1 MSKIQIKNMVCPR
14 CIMAV
19 ERILD
24 ELDIET
30 LEVRLGEAILAKELS
45 EKKKSELEKE
55 LNLIGFE
62 LLDDRNSQIIQQIKT
77 LLIQAVQEP
86 KNEELNLSNLIS
98 QELNKDYS
106 QLSKL
111 FSATTGIT
119 IEQYYILQRIEKVK
133 ELLIYDELS
142 LKEIAFQL
150 NYSSTAHLSNQF
162 KKITGF
168 TPTEFKGLAN
178 KERKGIDG
186 IG

>member
-1 MSKIQIKNMVCPR
+1 MVCPR

-19 ERILD
+19 ERILE
-24 ELDIET
+24 ELEIES
-30 LEVRLGEAILAKELS
+30 LEVRLGEVILAKELS

-62 LLDDRNSQIIQQIKT
+62 LLDDRNSQIIHQIKT

-86 KNEELNLSNLIS
+86 KDEELNLSNLIS

-119 IEQYYILQRIEKVK
+119 IEQFYIQQKIEKVK

-168 TPTEFKGLAN
+168 TPTEFKGLTN
-178 KERKGIDG
+178 NPRIGIDR
-186 IG
+186 I